1 MITDA
6 WKNVWKAA
14 TEARRWMMVANAL
27 DIISEAYEK
36 HTAIPV
42 TAIMTVE
49 GIFIEIQLDELNVS
63 ELLEPDDIAEISP
76 QAYALLRRAGAI
88 PATTISYN

>member
-1 MITDA
+1 M
-6 WKNVWKAA
+6 KNVLTRMRKISKAI
-14 TEARRWMMVANAL
+14 ARWVLITNGLNILA
-27 DIISEAYEK
+27 EAYEK

-49 GIFIEIQLDELNVS
+49 GIFIEIQLDELMI